1 MFSGVGG
8 SGSNFINT
16 VFDDAA
22 ENSITTG
29 TAPFT
34 GTFQPTGTA
43 LDPGWPHGRHA
54 RTPDPALW
62 VPGVWTLQLTN
73 TETGA
78 SGMLDNWS
86 LNITPVIT
94 VTPVSPG
101 RTAAATTFTI
111 GFPQQQLSG
120 TYTIQLGPNILDD
133 VRRRGCDTN
142 QNAGLDVLRGQDQN
156 GPTTTVQY
164 TASRPAQGR
173 SRRRSAR
180 RRAR

>member
-8 SGSNFINT
+8 NGSNFVNT

-34 GTFQPTGTA
+34 GTFQPTGTLST
-43 LDPGWPHGRHA
+43 LDGH
-54 RTPDPALW
+54 TVDIKNSVDQW

-73 TETGA
+73 TMTGVT
-78 SGMLDNWS
+78 GTLDNWS

-94 VTPVSPG
+94 VTPVNPVNGTATHVHDRLPAAAAQRHLHDPAWHRASWTRSASSSIPTRTRALPCCG
-101 RTAAATTFTI
+101 ARLRTARRPPSTTPRPI
-111 GFPQQQLSG
+111 CPSHPGADR
-120 TYTIQLGPNILDD
+120 DD
-133 VRRRGCDTN
+133 
-142 QNAGLDVLRGQDQN
+142 
-156 GPTTTVQY
+156 
-164 TASRPAQGR
+164 
-173 SRRRSAR
+173 